1 MKTRGEAPKSLRASG
16 TRLGGGMRAAER
28 GGVISKLIGLLV
40 LCTFLAAV
48 YFVRHPLLRIAG
60 RFWIV
65 EDAPQPSDAIVI
77 LGDDNYLGERAAR
90 AANLFHAGWAPHVV
104 ASGRNLRPYA
114 GVAEL
119 MEHDLVADGVPVG
132 TIVRF
137 PHRAENTREEAA
149 ALSHLL
155 AEHGWRRILLV
166 TSNYHTR
173 RARYICERLFPPGT
187 ELRVVP
193 ASDSA
198 YNPDSWWESRSG
210 LKIFFQEAVGMLVAM
225 WELRHSE
232 EGEASQS
239 KAPQSRGPVPA
250 EPVQPSPLLSFT
262 GVYT

>member
-1 MKTRGEAPKSLRASG
+1 MKPCGASPRSPAAGEARP
-16 TRLGGGMRAAER
+16 GGGMRAAER
-28 GGVISKLIGLLV
+28 GGVISKLIGLLF
-40 LCTFLAAV
+40 LCALLAAV
-48 YFVRHPLLRIAG
+48 YVVRHPLLRIAG

-65 EDAPQPSDAIVI
+65 EDAPQPSDAIVV

-90 AANLFHAGWAPHVV
+90 AADLFHAGWAPRVV
-104 ASGRNLRPYA
+104 ASGRNLRAYA
-114 GVAEL
+114 GIAEL
-119 MEHDLVADGVPVG
+119 IEHDLVADGVPAG

-137 PHRAENTREEAA
+137 PQRAENTREEAA
-149 ALSHLL
+149 ALAHLFT
-155 AEHGWRRILLV
+155 EHGWRRILVV

-225 WELRHSE
+225 WELRHSGQ
-232 EGEASQS
+232 GEASQNPPS
-239 KAPQSRGPVPA
+239 QTRGPVPA
-250 EPVQPSPLLSFT
+250 GHLQPLPLLAFT

>member
-1 MKTRGEAPKSLRASG
+1 MKPRRASPQSPAAGGARPGG
-16 TRLGGGMRAAER
+16 TRAAER

-40 LCTFLAAV
+40 LCVLLAAV
-48 YFVRHPLLRIAG
+48 YFVRHPLLRLAG

-65 EDAPQPSDAIVI
+65 EDAPQPSDAIIV

-90 AANLFHAGWAPHVV
+90 AADLYHAGWAPRGV
-104 ASGRNLRPYA
+104 ASGRYLRSYA
-114 GVAEL
+114 GIAEL
-119 MEHDLVADGVPVG
+119 IEHDLVADGVPVG

-137 PHRAENTREEAA
+137 PQRAENTREEAA
-149 ALSHLL
+149 ALAHLF
-155 AEHGWRRILLV
+155 AERGWRRILLV

-173 RARYICERLFPPGT
+173 RARYICERVFPPGT

-210 LKIFFQEAVGMLVAM
+210 RKIFFQEAVGMLVAL
-225 WELRHSE
+225 WELRQSE
-232 EGEASQS
+232 KGEASQS
-239 KAPQSRGPVPA
+239 TPAQSRGPVPA
-250 EPVQPSPLLSFT
+250 EPLQASPLLAFT

>member
-1 MKTRGEAPKSLRASG
+1 MKPRRASPQSPTAGEARP
-16 TRLGGGMRAAER
+16 GGGMRAAER

-40 LCTFLAAV
+40 LCALLGAV
-48 YFVRHPLLRIAG
+48 YVVRHPLLRLAG

-65 EDAPQPSDAIVI
+65 EDAPQPSDAIVV

-90 AANLFHAGWAPHVV
+90 AADLYHAGWAPRVV
-104 ASGRNLRPYA
+104 ASGRYLRSDA
-114 GVAEL
+114 GIAEL
-119 MEHDLVADGVPVG
+119 IERDLVADGVPVG

-137 PHRAENTREEAA
+137 PQRAENTREEAA
-149 ALSHLL
+149 ALARLF

-193 ASDSA
+193 ASDSG

-210 LKIFFQEAVGMLVAM
+210 WKIFFQEAVGMLVAL
-225 WELRHSE
+225 WELRHSGQ
-232 EGEASQS
+232 GEASQ
-239 KAPQSRGPVPA
+239 KTPPQSRGPVPA
-250 EPVQPSPLLSFT
+250 EPLQPSPLLAFT
-262 GVYT
+262 TVYT

>member
-1 MKTRGEAPKSLRASG
+1 MKPRGASPQSPMACAG
-16 TRLGGGMRAAER
+16 RGGRAAER

-40 LCTFLAAV
+40 LCVLFAAV
-48 YFVRHPLLRIAG
+48 YVVRHPLLRIAG

-65 EDAPQPSDAIVI
+65 EDAPQPSDAIVV

-90 AANLFHAGWAPHVV
+90 AADLFHAGWAPRVV

-114 GVAEL
+114 GIAEL
-119 MEHDLVADGVPVG
+119 IEHDLIADGVPAG

-137 PHRAENTREEAA
+137 PQRAENTREEAA
-149 ALSHLL
+149 ALAHLFT
-155 AEHGWRRILLV
+155 EHGWRRILVV

-198 YNPDSWWESRSG
+198 YSPDSWWESRTG
-210 LKIFFQEAVGMLVAM
+210 LKIFLREAVGMLVAM

-232 EGEASQS
+232 QSEPSQS
-239 KAPQSRGPVPA
+239 APAQTRGPVPA
-250 EPVQPSPLLSFT
+250 APLQPSPLLYFT
-262 GVYT
+262 GVYS